1 MCDFFVMLVLK
12 TVICKSKLLNFQKFA
27 SLELEHYES
36 DSRLY
41 LQTLNNIIIH
51 KLCKFIKILKIVF
64 YFIKI

>member
-36 DSRLY
+36 DYRLY
-41 LQTLNNIIIH
+41 VTDANYSSVVLSLLNSFKPTFEPGI
-51 KLCKFIKILKIVF
+51 
-64 YFIKI
+64 